1 MLVLFRWL
9 LRLYPAGFFREFS
22 EEMTH
27 CFHRRLQ
34 DVQPQSWRSRGSFFA
49 REFSGAFVGAMS
61 EQLGCRFDDLFRRFD
76 MRSFRFSRISLVFMI
91 LALAGVLFAIQ
102 AAIHMAVMQQPSDP
116 GLTAHVVS
124 ALKVS
129 SVFAVIMAILGVVG
143 YAVLRVANKSTGERL
158 ANVHTWP
165 QERQPPR

>member
-9 LRLYPAGFFREFS
+9 LRLYPARFFGEFS

-34 DVQPQSWRSRGSFFA
+34 DVRHQSWRNRGSFFA

-61 EQLGCRFDDLFRRFD
+61 EQMGGRFDDLFRRFD
-76 MRSFRFSRISLVFMI
+76 MRSFRFSRLALVFMI
-91 LALAGVLFAIQ
+91 LALVGVL
-102 AAIHMAVMQQPSDP
+102 AAIKTTVRTAVMQQPANP
-116 GLTAHVVS
+116 GVDVVS
-124 ALKVS
+124 ILQVS
-129 SVFAVIMAILGVVG
+129 SAMVVVMAILGVVG
-143 YAVLRVANKSTGERL
+143 YAVLRVANKSAGERL

-165 QERQPPR
+165 QERHPPRG